1 MFIHTLRVSSSLTQ
15 AACHEGCCAKMYRKV
30 VITQYQCQVFIA
42 VILISHSLAAPQ
54 IGGGAGAG
62 AGGGGGAAG
71 AGAGGGAVGA
81 GGAAVGAGAGA
92 GAASAAAGAAMMAA
106 GTGML
111 MMNPMFPLFPLMLAG
126 ASFAKVT
133 ILSASLLLTPPL
145 PGVLHRAPA
154 GAPPRPPQT
163 GRSPLPPPSRLPP
176 PPPPASLP
184 PVSVSSV
191 PVLDTG

>member
-1 MFIHTLRVSSSLTQ
+1 M
-15 AACHEGCCAKMYRKV
+15 
-30 VITQYQCQVFIA
+30 VINQYQCQVFIA
-42 VILISHSLAAPQ
+42 IILISHSLAAPQ

-62 AGGGGGAAG
+62 AGGGGG
-71 AGAGGGAVGA
+71 
-81 GGAAVGAGAGA
+81 GGAAVGGGAAGGAGGAAGA

-106 GTGML
+106 GTGM

-133 ILSASLLLTPPL
+133 IVSASLLLTDPAPW

-154 GAPPRPPQT
+154 AAPPRPPQT

-176 PPPPASLP
+176 PPPASLP
-184 PVSVSSV
+184 PVPVSSV
-191 PVLDTG
+191 PVLDSTNLITIRLDINSF